1 MIYPFAKKKE
11 FLKMCLNLNALLKP
25 SHITKIESP
34 HGIMGKNPSTQLPQT
49 QKLRS
54 Y

>member
-1 MIYPFAKKKE
+1 MIYPFTKE
-11 FLKMCLNLNALLKP
+11 MYFLKMCLNL
-25 SHITKIESP
+25 SHITKLESP
-34 HGIMGKNPSTQLPQT
+34 HGIMGKNLSTQLPQT